1 MVTCPAPAPDVILLT
16 SPRERKHS
24 VTQGRR
30 WLLAPITPAALT
42 NQAGA
47 EESPW
52 GCPWVSELK
61 HPSRWQVPTAGHTAL
76 QEGMLLGEIS
86 GEWATCTALSKA
98 SEQTV
103 PPRNDWG
110 ARPGSASPSL
120 SEETAAHT
128 TRSPVL
134 MWEAARSVFNR
145 GIKQVYIPQRTR
157 EWHSFCLQ
165 MIICSV
171 KKNKIKKEP
180 TPK

>member
-1 MVTCPAPAPDVILLT
+1 MSYSRPWCYLAYISQRKKTQFDTRQKAAACSCNTSSSYKPGWARRE
-16 SPRERKHS
+16 SPRLS
-24 VTQGRR
+24 TSI
-30 WLLAPITPAALT
+30 W
-42 NQAGA
+42 A
-47 EESPW
+47 ETSQMVASAY
-52 GCPWVSELK
+52 C
-61 HPSRWQVPTAGHTAL
+61 RHTAL
-76 QEGMLLGEIS
+76 QEAMLLGEIF

-103 PPRNDWG
+103 PPHSDQSAW
-110 ARPGSASPSL
+110 PGSASPSL

-134 MWEAARSVFNR
+134 MWETARSVFNG

-165 MIICSV
+165 MIICSF
-171 KKNKIKKEP
+171 KNNKIKKEP